1 MEPLE
6 VDSPQVH
13 DLLQLDP
20 DSSQLAGTDAPDCV
34 APAVASCPW
43 VVDECAQAPVRQIA
57 VGVAGNAGRR
67 RCQHVDASMSCHSR
81 FCPRVDGGRSPLF
94 LKYFI
99 TARTVVCY

>member
-20 DSSQLAGTDAPDCV
+20 DSSQLACTDAPDCV

-43 VVDECAQAPVRQIA
+43 VSVNV
-57 VGVAGNAGRR
+57 
-67 RCQHVDASMSCHSR
+67 
-81 FCPRVDGGRSPLF
+81 
-94 LKYFI
+94 LK
-99 TARTVVCY
+99 RLLDRLPWE